1 MNTIFSCY
9 NKGTAHTFGE
19 EHPADC
25 ENMILPC
32 RFEIFEKPSE
42 SGFNRIGCVQGML
55 ILGQEIERRKAN
67 ESVDS
72 ERLLNLIC
80 DDMSADLGFMPMRI

>member
-9 NKGTAHTFGE
+9 NNGTAHTFGE

-32 RFEIFEKPSE
+32 RFEIFEKSSE

-55 ILGQEIERRKAN
+55 ILGQEIERRKAH
-67 ESVDS
+67 ESVDIFTS
-72 ERLLNLIC
+72 PSR
-80 DDMSADLGFMPMRI
+80 